1 MKYAAGSE
9 NHERAEEDNKEFC
22 HASSESCVDCLVR
35 DATIVLEA
43 VRIIVIIIV
52 IIAQFS

>member
-1 MKYAAGSE
+1 MPDFRSE
-9 NHERAEEDNKEFC
+9 ERAEKDNKEFR

-35 DATIVLEA
+35 DATIVFEA
-43 VRIIVIIIV
+43 VRII